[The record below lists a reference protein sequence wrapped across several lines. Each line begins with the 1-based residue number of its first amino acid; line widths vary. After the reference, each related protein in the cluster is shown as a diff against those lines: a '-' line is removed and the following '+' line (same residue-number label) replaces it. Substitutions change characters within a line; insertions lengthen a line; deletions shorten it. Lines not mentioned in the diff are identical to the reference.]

1 MEWLDRHLRVDAID
15 THIDPGYPVARA
27 IITHGH
33 ADHARAGHGQVL
45 ATAETIEIMKLRYGA
60 DCAGHFQALAYG
72 EPLTIDGFTVT
83 LFPAGH
89 ILGSAQVAID
99 HGGRRVVIT
108 GDYKTEP
115 DRTAPAFE
123 LVPCD
128 VFVTEATFG
137 LPVFRH
143 GPASDEIAKLLAS
156 VAANPGR
163 CHVVG
168 TYALGKAQRVLSL
181 LRAAGYDKPVFIHGA
196 LDKLCGYY
204 QDKGIAL
211 GPLTPVAGRDRAELR
226 DSIVLAP
233 PGALKDQWS
242 RRLPDPVI
250 AYASGWMSIR
260 QRAKQSRVELP
271 LVLSDHADWG
281 ELTATIPA
289 TGAEEIWITHG
300 REDAL
305 QHWCESQGLFAKP
318 LSLHGREEEAG
329 E

>member
-1 MEWLDRHLRVDAID
+1 MIDIFAWTPLIPISIPVIRSRGPSSPMAMPTTRRTWPGVGHRRDHRNHETALWRRLRRPFPSPRH
-15 THIDPGYPVARA
+15 
-27 IITHGH
+27 
-33 ADHARAGHGQVL
+33 
-45 ATAETIEIMKLRYGA
+45 
-60 DCAGHFQALAYG
+60 G

-89 ILGSAQVAID
+89 ILGARVAID
-99 HGGRRVVIT
+99 HGGHRVIT

-143 GPASDEIAKLLAS
+143 DPASDEIAKLLAS

-204 QDKGIAL
+204 QDKG
-211 GPLTPVAGRDRAELR
+211 
-226 DSIVLAP
+226 
-233 PGALKDQWS
+233 S
-242 RRLPDPVI
+242 R
-250 AYASGWMSIR
+250 
-260 QRAKQSRVELP
+260 
-271 LVLSDHADWG
+271 LV
-281 ELTATIPA
+281 
-289 TGAEEIWITHG
+289 
-300 REDAL
+300 R
-305 QHWCESQGLFAKP
+305 
-318 LSLHGREEEAG
+318 
-329 E
+329 